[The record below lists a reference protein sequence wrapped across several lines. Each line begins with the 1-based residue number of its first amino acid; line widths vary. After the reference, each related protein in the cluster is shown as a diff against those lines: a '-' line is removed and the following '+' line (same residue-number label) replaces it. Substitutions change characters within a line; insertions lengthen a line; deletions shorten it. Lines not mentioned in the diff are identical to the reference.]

1 MNKHILEGEWKQ
13 LKGAAK
19 EKWGELTDDEIDQTE
34 GETQK
39 LIGKIQAKY
48 GYEYET
54 FDNVMSPAFVYNQ
67 SANGNCGA
75 GSTIGGALEI
85 LQTHIQ
91 DTRNK
96 CKFFQNIL

>member
-34 GETQK
+34 GETQE

-48 GYEYET
+48 GYEYEKAR
-54 FDNVMSPAFVYNQ
+54 DEVNDWLAK
-67 SANGNCGA
+67 
-75 GSTIGGALEI
+75 
-85 LQTHIQ
+85 H
-91 DTRNK
+91 R
-96 CKFFQNIL
+96 

>member
-19 EKWGELTDDEIDQTE
+19 EKWGELTQDEIDQTD

-48 GYEYET
+48 GYEYEKAR
-54 FDNVMSPAFVYNQ
+54 DEVNAWLAEHKN
-67 SANGNCGA
+67 
-75 GSTIGGALEI
+75 
-85 LQTHIQ
+85 
-91 DTRNK
+91 
-96 CKFFQNIL
+96 